1 MNRLAST
8 ASIKIATAA
17 AVVLLATASA
27 RASDLITPL
36 VSVGDSGDSVCNVL
50 NASHSPLQIKSLQF
64 LDSSGNE
71 VASVPS
77 IVLSSSPLD
86 PGHATNLSFSTNQ
99 PTLVYCK
106 VSINAAKK
114 AARVSILVN
123 DPDGTS
129 MVGFA
134 GQ

>member
-1 MNRLAST
+1 MNRSVPT
-8 ASIKIATAA
+8 ASIKIITAA
-17 AVVLLATASA
+17 AIVLLATACA

-36 VSVGDSGDSVCNVL
+36 VSVGDSGNSVCNVL
-50 NASHSPLQIKSLQF
+50 NASHSPLQVTSLQF

-71 VASVPS
+71 VASIPS

-99 PTLVYCK
+99 ATLVYCK

-123 DPDGTS
+123 DPAGTS

-134 GQ
+134 GN